1 MRLFLFITATL
12 IALAGISQGKQY
24 CLLVGTYTDTKSE
37 GIYVYKFDVSTGEAT
52 YISKTK
58 ANNPSYLAISKDE
71 KFVYAIEDRRN
82 NTRSETA
89 AYEFDKKTGNLTLIN
104 KQLTNGIGACYI
116 SVDSKNK
123 WVFVAN
129 YASGDLSVLP
139 IKSDGSIDSL
149 RQFFHHK
156 GHSINATRQKEP
168 HVHTIAFSPD
178 EKYLFTNDLGTD
190 KINKYAFNA
199 SADKPLSIPEDSV
212 TLSTSG
218 NGPRHIAFAPNKKYM
233 YVINELSGTI
243 DAFSYKNN
251 HLELIQNVIVDSVNN
266 GSTTRASADIHLSP
280 DGKFLYATNR
290 GNYNAIATYSV
301 NKEDGKLTF
310 LKIQPTG
317 GIMPRNFTIDPTGN
331 FLLVGHQK
339 SDSISV
345 FKRDKKTGLLT
356 QTNNSIGVSS
366 AVCLKIIAAD

>member
-1 MRLFLFITATL
+1 MRFLLLIVGIFIATV
-12 IALAGISQGKQY
+12 GIGQGKQY
-24 CLLVGTYTDTKSE
+24 YLLVGTYTDTKSE
-37 GIYVYKFDVSTGEAT
+37 GIYVYKFDVATGEAT
-52 YISKTK
+52 YVSKMK

-71 KFVYAIEDRRN
+71 KFVYAIEDKRN
-82 NTRSETA
+82 NTSSEAA
-89 AYEFDKKTGNLTLIN
+89 AYRFDKKTGDLTFIN
-104 KQLTNGIGACYI
+104 EQLTNGIGACYV

-139 IKSDGSIDSL
+139 IKSDGSVDSL
-149 RQFFHHK
+149 RQFFHHT
-156 GHSINATRQKEP
+156 GHSVNPTRQKEP
-168 HVHTIAFSPD
+168 HVHTTALSPD

-190 KINKYAFNA
+190 KINKYAFDA
-199 SADKPLSIPEDSV
+199 SKSYPLVPKDDSV
-212 TLSTSG
+212 INSTLG

-243 DAFSYKNN
+243 DAFSYKKN
-251 HLELIQNVIVDSVNN
+251 HLELIQNVIIDSVNN
-266 GSTTRASADIHLSP
+266 GNTARASADIHLSP

-317 GIMPRNFTIDPTGN
+317 GIMPRNFTIDPTGS

-339 SDSISV
+339 SDSIII

-356 QTNNSIGVSS
+356 QTNKSIGVSS
-366 AVCLKIIAAD
+366 AVCLKIVPID